1 MMPTSQPVAALADR
15 EALIAAYEE
24 LRRRFLSR
32 QQGPGLTLFMR
43 RGMREWINAYSL
55 FVGSPPA
62 RVLATPT
69 DHAVLPHGELAE
81 VVLILAGMLLHD
93 CHEARR

>member
-1 MMPTSQPVAALADR
+1 MMQTSQPIAALADR

-43 RGMREWINAYSL
+43 RGMKEWINAYSL
-55 FVGSPPA
+55 YLGSAPA
-62 RVLATPT
+62 PVLTTPN
-69 DHAVLPHGELAE
+69 DHAVLPHGVVAE

>member
-1 MMPTSQPVAALADR
+1 VC
-15 EALIAAYEE
+15 
-24 LRRRFLSR
+24 RFLSR

-43 RGMREWINAYSL
+43 RGMKEWINTYSL
-55 FVGSPPA
+55 YVGSPPA
-62 RVLATPT
+62 PGVSTPN
-69 DHAVLPHGELAE
+69 DHAALPHGVLPE